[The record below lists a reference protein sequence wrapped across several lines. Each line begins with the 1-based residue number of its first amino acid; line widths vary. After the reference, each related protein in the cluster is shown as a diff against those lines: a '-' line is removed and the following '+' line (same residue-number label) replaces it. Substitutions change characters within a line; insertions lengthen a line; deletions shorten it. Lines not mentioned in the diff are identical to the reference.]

1 MKIFAIATVKGDRQ
15 AKADAGLKILAIVA
29 ALGLL
34 LLVGALA
41 CELSCN
47 GSDAAAIIVGVLGTA
62 AVVIGFVAVMK
73 AIQRKNQRRQQEKTE
88 S

>member
-1 MKIFAIATVKGDRQ
+1 MAAI
-15 AKADAGLKILAIVA
+15 
-29 ALGLL
+29 GLL
-34 LLVGALA
+34 LLVGAIA

-62 AVVIGFVAVMK
+62 AIIIGLIAVLK
-73 AIQRKNQRRQQEKTE
+73 AINRKQQRKAKENNE

>member
-1 MKIFAIATVKGDRQ
+1 MIRGDRQ

-29 ALGLL
+29 AIGLL

-62 AVVIGFVAVMK
+62 AIIIGLVAVLK
-73 AIQRKNQRRQQEKTE
+73 AIKKKQQRRVQEQNE